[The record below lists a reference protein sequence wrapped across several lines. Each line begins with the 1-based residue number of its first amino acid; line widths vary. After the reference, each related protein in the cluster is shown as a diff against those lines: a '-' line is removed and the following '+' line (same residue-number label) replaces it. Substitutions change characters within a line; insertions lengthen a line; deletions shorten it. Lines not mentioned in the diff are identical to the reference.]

1 MNHDE
6 SLEACKGIVGAD
18 EQEVLAK
25 EEARLARNL
34 MRNVDREALVR
45 ETSPSRVS
53 YRTYLNR
60 WCLPACMRG
69 RDRLA
74 LSKSAPS
81 ESKLP
86 SVRA

>member
-53 YRTYLNR
+53 DRTNLNR

-69 RDRLA
+69 RNRLA

-81 ESKLP
+81 ESKPP